1 MRKSGKMRQKSQM
14 IINSQKLSNL
24 KLDSPAEGTM
34 RMSNGADES
43 SDNEFE
49 EHENF
54 NV

>member
-1 MRKSGKMRQKSQM
+1 M
-14 IINSQKLSNL
+14 IINSQKLANI

-43 SDNEFE
+43 SDDDEFE
-49 EHENF
+49 EHDTF